1 MRITDKPS
9 AALPTAASMR
19 DATKVGAPKAFS
31 RALGQVQQSAEAKGG
46 PQRTVG
52 SGDTLIGLVREQA
65 SAQGLTL
72 SGPQEM
78 RLAQRVASDN
88 GIQNANRIFT
98 GQKISLGALQPE
110 FQAMLRTEPAT
121 SAIAAAPAA
130 EATPAAAAIATSA
143 ASAPAAAPPMVA
155 TSGPHPVLEK
165 TLERAVTKGFIPVA
179 EKAAVHDKILQLA
192 STHRFAPDD
201 FARMTLMESDGMNPR
216 SSNQRC
222 HGIIQFCDGPDR
234 GAASVGYRSN
244 PKAILG
250 LSVNQQLDLVG
261 KYFDDVGLKNQGPAG
276 LEDLYLS
283 VLNPASRSEPQA
295 SAPLNIPGP
304 QASSLHVGRDTSAPI
319 TRQSIRQGLVQNAS
333 ERLAQIAA
341 PVMRMQGLR
350 AARYDESSFK

>member
-9 AALPTAASMR
+9 AALPTTASIR

-31 RALGQVQQSAEAKGG
+31 QALGQVQQSAEAKSG
-46 PQRTVG
+46 PLRTVG

-110 FQAMLRTEPAT
+110 FQAMLRTEPAAT
-121 SAIAAAPAA
+121 ATAAASAA

-143 ASAPAAAPPMVA
+143 ASAPAAAPPMAA

-179 EKAAVHDKILQLA
+179 EKAAVHEKILQLA

>member
-1 MRITDKPS
+1 
-9 AALPTAASMR
+9 MR

-31 RALGQVQQSAEAKGG
+31 QALGQVQQSAEAKGG
-46 PQRTVG
+46 PLRTVG

-110 FQAMLRTEPAT
+110 FQAMLRTEPAAT
-121 SAIAAAPAA
+121 ATAAASAA

-143 ASAPAAAPPMVA
+143 ASAPAAAPPMAA

-179 EKAAVHDKILQLA
+179 EKAAVHEKILQLA

-244 PKAILG
+244 P
-250 LSVNQQLDLVG
+250 N
-261 KYFDDVGLKNQGPAG
+261 KNQGPAG

>member
-9 AALPTAASMR
+9 AALPTAASIR

-130 EATPAAAAIATSA
+130 EATPAAAAIAQA
-143 ASAPAAAPPMVA
+143 
-155 TSGPHPVLEK
+155 GPWVW
-165 TLERAVTKGFIPVA
+165 
-179 EKAAVHDKILQLA
+179 
-192 STHRFAPDD
+192 S
-201 FARMTLMESDGMNPR
+201 
-216 SSNQRC
+216 
-222 HGIIQFCDGPDR
+222 
-234 GAASVGYRSN
+234 
-244 PKAILG
+244 
-250 LSVNQQLDLVG
+250 
-261 KYFDDVGLKNQGPAG
+261 
-276 LEDLYLS
+276 
-283 VLNPASRSEPQA
+283 
-295 SAPLNIPGP
+295 
-304 QASSLHVGRDTSAPI
+304 
-319 TRQSIRQGLVQNAS
+319 
-333 ERLAQIAA
+333 
-341 PVMRMQGLR
+341 
-350 AARYDESSFK
+350 